1 MWRNGAGSTSPV
13 KEKQTNSDKLVG
25 QETGT
30 KDMERG
36 KVFATSHV
44 PETFGFYVIFVS

>member
-1 MWRNGAGSTSPV
+1 MLVALVLSRKKKNP
-13 KEKQTNSDKLVG
+13 DKLVG

-30 KDMERG
+30 KDIE
-36 KVFATSHV
+36 KVKAFATSHV